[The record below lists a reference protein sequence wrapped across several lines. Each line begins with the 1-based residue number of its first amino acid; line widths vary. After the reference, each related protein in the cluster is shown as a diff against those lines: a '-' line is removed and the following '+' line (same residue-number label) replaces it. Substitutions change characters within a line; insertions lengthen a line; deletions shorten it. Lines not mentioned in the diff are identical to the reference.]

1 MLAVVDCSQRCKHSF
16 FINDRFGV
24 KQLIFLGFVYGKKII
39 FENIQEKGS
48 EKMSNVIHVEIRVKS
63 YS

>member
-24 KQLIFLGFVYGKKII
+24 KQLIFFGLRLWGKNY

-48 EKMSNVIHVEIRVKS
+48 KK
-63 YS
+63 